1 MFGMSRED
9 RRRLEQVE
17 KVAGDGKDLGNKA
30 LAEISKH
37 AGECNVREQNRQK
50 WQGEVDDTLKW
61 VNRQGLVLLLM
72 TLGAILLGIAEHKGL
87 F

>member
-1 MFGMSRED
+1 MFGMSREE
-9 RRRLEQVE
+9 RRRLDAAE
-17 KVAGDGKDLGNKA
+17 KLAGDGKDLGNKA

-50 WQGEVDDTLKW
+50 WQGDVDSTLRW
-61 VNRQGLVLLLM
+61 VNRQGILMLLAI
-72 TLGAILLGIAEHKGL
+72 LGAILLGIAEHKGL